1 MKITEAIKLSH
12 YDAKKEWKTGWE
24 AINAPDFWSAY
35 YLINNAMM
43 AGRDAPE
50 REGYSPSDLI
60 SAGNRLILLAETKTA
75 TIKKCQSALGI
86 R

>member
-1 MKITEAIKLSH
+1 MSIAEAIKLSH
-12 YDAKKEWKTGWE
+12 YDARKEWPTGWE
-24 AINAPDFWSAY
+24 AISAPDFWFAY

-43 AGRDAPE
+43 AGKDAPE
-50 REGYSPSDLI
+50 RDGYSPSDLL

-75 TIKKCQSALGI
+75 TIKSCQSALGI